1 MLRQHLRQALDD
13 ARPALSQAGVS
24 HLAVFGSQARGQTHA
39 ASDLDIL
46 VDVSEG
52 TKFSLID
59 LVGIEQLLTT
69 ATGVKVNALMRRSLD
84 RRFAARID
92 ADVIEIF

>member
-1 MLRQHLRQALDD
+1 M
-13 ARPALSQAGVS
+13 
-24 HLAVFGSQARGQTHA
+24 AVFGSQARGQAHN

-46 VDVSEG
+46 VDVSDG

-84 RRFAARID
+84 NRFAARIKTD
-92 ADVIEIF
+92 LVEIF